1 MKNKIIRKRTKL
13 SDARELFLNSFTPLN
28 SSETIELDHSC
39 GRVLAEDVTAERN
52 VPHYDRAAM
61 DGYAVRSYDT
71 ISASGSS
78 PIILRATDKI
88 SERSCVRVHTGSA
101 MPPGSDA
108 VVMIEDTSQKGNLIE
123 VHTQVHPGKHVGYTG
138 EDVRIGDRV
147 LASGHLLRP
156 CDIAMLASI
165 GIDNIEVYRKPVVA
179 IIPTGN
185 ELVKRPSQM
194 PPPPGKITETNSLMA
209 GMYVSKW
216 GGKAQYCDIVPDDP
230 ELIEQAIESR
240 LNTDMIILC
249 GGTSVGERDHV
260 PDAVD
265 SIGKILVH
273 GIGISPGKPT
283 ALGVIND
290 IPVICMPGYP
300 AAGLVCLFEFVRPS
314 LMKLAHINEIRTPPL
329 NVRLDRKITSRIGY
343 VTYTRVRLE
352 NGNAVPL
359 MTSGAGIMS
368 SVSKAD
374 GFVVIEENIEGYEE
388 GEIVEVEL
396 IE

>member
-1 MKNKIIRKRTKL
+1 MKSKIIRKRTKL
-13 SDARELFLNSFTPLN
+13 ADARELLLNSFTPPD
-28 SSETIELDHSC
+28 SCETIELNDSC
-39 GRVLAEDVTAERN
+39 GRVLAKDVIAERN

-61 DGYAVRSYDT
+61 DGYAVRSSDT
-71 ISASGSS
+71 VSASDSS
-78 PIILRATDKI
+78 PIILRATDEI
-88 SERSCVRVHTGSA
+88 SEGSCVRVHTGSA
-101 MPPGSDA
+101 MPPESDA
-108 VVMIEDTSQKGNLIE
+108 VVKIEDTSHKGDLIE

-138 EDVRIGDRV
+138 EDIKIGDKV
-147 LASGHLLRP
+147 LDAGHFLRP

-165 GIDNIEVYRKPVVA
+165 GINIIEVYRKPVVA

-185 ELVKRPSQM
+185 ELVKRPSQIT
-194 PPPPGKITETNSLMA
+194 PPPGKITETNSLMA

-216 GGKAQYCDIVPDDP
+216 GGKPQYCDIVPDNP
-230 ELIEQAIESR
+230 ELIGQVIESQ
-240 LNTDMIILC
+240 LNADMILLC

-283 ALGVIND
+283 ALGVINN

-314 LMKLAHINEIRTPPL
+314 LMKLAHINKIRTPPL
-329 NVRLDRKITSRIGY
+329 QARLDRKITSRIGY

-352 NGNAVPL
+352 NGNAIPL

-368 SVSKAD
+368 SVSRAD
-374 GFVVIEENIEGYEE
+374 GFVVIEENVEGYEE